1 MSVKS
6 TSKKTARVLAG
17 AVMARARSF
26 GAGDGDCC
34 TRRIENLRSR
44 CAHVVDRDR
53 VQQFGKLA
61 VVVEA
66 KIEPLAILEERR
78 DAVVRFEQ
86 TGNGPDQIPSA
97 LVHLDWRRTLLSEV
111 PDFNVNRLDGSFH
124 VAGIDSGTNHQR
136 PFAHVRV
143 ESTEGVIGHPLPFAD
158 LVGKQSSKS
167 ERPEDVS
174 QHPLRVIAWTKP
186 ADGGEA
192 VCNFTLR
199 LARH

>member
-17 AVMARARSF
+17 AVMARPPSF
-26 GAGDGDCC
+26 GTGEGNCC

-44 CAHVVDRDR
+44 CAHLVDRHR
-53 VQQFGKLA
+53 LQQFRKPP
-61 VVVEA
+61 VVIEA

-86 TGNGPDQIPSA
+86 AGNGPDQISSA
-97 LVHLDWRRTLLSEV
+97 LVHLDWRRTLPSEV

-136 PFAHVRV
+136 
-143 ESTEGVIGHPLPFAD
+143 
-158 LVGKQSSKS
+158 
-167 ERPEDVS
+167 
-174 QHPLRVIAWTKP
+174 
-186 ADGGEA
+186 
-192 VCNFTLR
+192 
-199 LARH
+199 